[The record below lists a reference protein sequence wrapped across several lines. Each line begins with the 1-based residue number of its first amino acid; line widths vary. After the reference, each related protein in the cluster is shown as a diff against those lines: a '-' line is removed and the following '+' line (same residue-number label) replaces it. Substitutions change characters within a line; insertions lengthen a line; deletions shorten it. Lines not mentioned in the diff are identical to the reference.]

1 MDEQKDRKAAAKS
14 RDPSKGPAAMQRR
27 KRMEESTKKTNLIEK
42 KKARFKALQ
51 ESARGEGS
59 AKTSPMRTER
69 AFEKFR
75 SPTNA
80 KTYFADRPGSKY
92 EGMAKENLEKQIKV
106 IRDPSFKMMAKGGRA
121 MLRGG
126 GICKKG
132 MNKKAVGKNS

>member
-1 MDEQKDRKAAAKS
+1 MEKS
-14 RDPSKGPAAMQRR
+14 KDPSTGQAARARQ

-42 KKARFKALQ
+42 KKAKFKALQ

-75 SPTNA
+75 SPRNA

-106 IRDPSFKMMAKGGRA
+106 IKDPSFKMMAKGGRA
-121 MLRGG
+121 MYKSGGRG
-126 GICKKG
+126 CKLAMKG
-132 MNKKAVGKNS
+132 KGRAYGKNS

>member
-1 MDEQKDRKAAAKS
+1 MEKS
-14 RDPSKGPAAMQRR
+14 RDPSKGPAARQRR

-69 AFEKFR
+69 AFENFR
-75 SPTNA
+75 SPRNA
-80 KTYFADRPGSKY
+80 KIYFADEPGSKY
-92 EGMAKENLEKQIKV
+92 EGMAKEKLEKQIET

-121 MLRGG
+121 GYKAGG
-126 GICKKG
+126 KGCKLAMKG
-132 MNKKAVGKNS
+132 KGRAYGKNS